1 MNSERKVQTNR
12 KNAALSTG
20 PKTASGKSIARR
32 NAYRHGLAAQSS
44 SSSIICH
51 ELARNLLIQG
61 HACDLM
67 QAEIIA
73 EAELHLIRIRKTKA
87 DMINAAMSARHGC
100 NSDSGTAASALQA
113 FVTVLPALERIERYE
128 RRALSRRRRATRNLY
143 GASI

>member
-32 NAYRHGLAAQSS
+32 NAYRHGLAAHSS
-44 SSSIICH
+44 SSSVICH
-51 ELARNLLIQG
+51 ELAQNLLIQG